1 MMVRHDKNEGFVL
14 VVVLWV
20 LAALTVITIGVGK
33 RVVLDARVAA
43 YALDQS
49 VALMEARGAVN
60 RGIIEVRNKAYKDYL
75 QEDDR
80 NVTHLGQSWA
90 QPFSLHEGGY
100 FEKAPLAEEDRC
112 FYRIEDADRYIDINS
127 AMIENGEK
135 LLDNLHSVHGVLKRE
150 VRRRIYRRLREG
162 DHEDEG
168 RAVFHAP
175 EEVRQIRGMD
185 EEDWFGEK
193 GKPGLKDLLTTHG
206 GMPININTAS
216 EAVLRCIPDLR
227 SGEIDAIIQYRAG
240 ADGELGTNDDLFFLD
255 YVDIE
260 EKLQM
265 RGDGMQAIRRYCK
278 VTSNF
283 FIVTGVSTRRQG
295 RVRAQATAVVRVD
308 GFNAQVVEW
317 QEATLGS

>member
-1 MMVRHDKNEGFVL
+1 MRLRQDKQEGFVL

-49 VALMEARGAVN
+49 AALMEARGAVN
-60 RGIIEVRNKAYKDYL
+60 RGIIEVRNKAYKDFL
-75 QEDDR
+75 RKDDR
-80 NVTHLGQSWA
+80 NVTHLGQAWA
-90 QPFSLHEGGY
+90 RPVNLHEAGY
-100 FEKAPLAEEDRC
+100 FEQAPNAAEDKC
-112 FYRIEDADRYIDINS
+112 FFRIEDADRYIDINS

-162 DHEDEG
+162 DHEEEG

-175 EEVRQIRGMD
+175 EEVRHIRGMD
-185 EEDWFGEK
+185 EEEWFGEK
-193 GKPGLKDLLTTHG
+193 GNPGLKDLITTHG
-206 GMPININTAS
+206 GLPININTAG

-227 SGEIDAIIQYRAG
+227 SGEIDAVIQYRAG
-240 ADGELGTNDDLFFLD
+240 PDGEMGTKDDLFFEN
-255 YVDIE
+255 YGDIE
-260 EKLQM
+260 EKLQI

-283 FIVTGVSTRRQG
+283 FIVTGISTRRQG
-295 RVRAQATAVVRVD
+295 RVRAQATAVVRVN